1 MSVDD
6 VLGYAKD
13 FERSYVAVVHGRIK
27 LRVKQIVYVAFSR
40 DETTMGFGFPKD
52 DRPGLVASDPER
64 FFMPRPSDMRFHWVE
79 TRLDTLEM
87 DEMQE
92 FVLDAWGMVVPKFL
106 FRDRLRKMGL
116 SEADDLPKEGIECP
130 IFREGVSRV
139 TNEQRPPGNV
149 AGQGGRTR

>member
-1 MSVDD
+1 VAGVGVDD
-6 VLGYAKD
+6 VLAYAKD

-52 DRPGLVASDPER
+52 DRPALVASDPER

-79 TRLDTLEM
+79 TRLDRLEM

-106 FRDRLRKMGL
+106 FRARLQKLGL
-116 SEADDLPKEGIECP
+116 TEAVDLPKEGYSVP
-130 IFREGVSRV
+130 HFSPSRE
-139 TNEQRPPGNV
+139 
-149 AGQGGRTR
+149 

>member
-1 MSVDD
+1 MAGVSVDD
-6 VLGYAKD
+6 VLEYAKD

-52 DRPGLVASDPER
+52 ERPGLVASDPER

-79 TRLDTLEM
+79 TRLDRLEI

-106 FRDRLRKMGL
+106 FRERLRKKGL
-116 SEADDLPKEGIECP
+116 TDAADVPK
-130 IFREGVSRV
+130 
-139 TNEQRPPGNV
+139 
-149 AGQGGRTR
+149 

>member
-1 MSVDD
+1 MAGVSVDD
-6 VLGYAKD
+6 VLGYAND

-40 DETTMGFGFPKD
+40 DETSMGFGFPKD
-52 DRPGLVASDPER
+52 DRPALVASDPER

-79 TRLDTLEM
+79 TRLDRLQI

-106 FRDRLRKMGL
+106 FRDRLQKMGL
-116 SEADDLPKEGIECP
+116 TAAVNLPKEGYSVP
-130 IFREGVSRV
+130 HFSLMRE
-139 TNEQRPPGNV
+139 
-149 AGQGGRTR
+149 

>member
-1 MSVDD
+1 MAGVCVDD
-6 VLGYAKD
+6 VLEYAKD

-52 DRPGLVASDPER
+52 ERPGLIASDPER

-79 TRLDTLEM
+79 TRLDRLEM

-106 FRDRLRKMGL
+106 FRERLQKMGL
-116 SEADDLPKEGIECP
+116 TGPSDLPKEGYSVP
-130 IFREGVSRV
+130 HFS
-139 TNEQRPPGNV
+139 
-149 AGQGGRTR
+149 RTRE

>member
-1 MSVDD
+1 MTGVAVDD
-6 VLGYAKD
+6 VLEYAKD

-52 DRPGLVASDPER
+52 ERSGLVASDPER

-79 TRLDTLEM
+79 TRLDRLEM

-106 FRDRLRKMGL
+106 FRERLLKMGL
-116 SEADDLPKEGIECP
+116 TAAADLPKEGYTVP
-130 IFREGVSRV
+130 RFS
-139 TNEQRPPGNV
+139 
-149 AGQGGRTR
+149 RTRE

>member
-1 MSVDD
+1 MAGVSVDD
-6 VLGYAKD
+6 VLEYAKD

-52 DRPGLVASDPER
+52 ERPGLVASDPER

-79 TRLDTLEM
+79 TRLDRLEI

-116 SEADDLPKEGIECP
+116 TGPEDLPKEGYSVP
-130 IFREGVSRV
+130 HFS
-139 TNEQRPPGNV
+139 
-149 AGQGGRTR
+149 RTRE

>member
-1 MSVDD
+1 MAGVCVDD
-6 VLGYAKD
+6 VLTYAED

-52 DRPGLVASDPER
+52 ERPGLVASDPER
-64 FFMPRPSDMRFHWVE
+64 FFMPRQSDMRFHWVE
-79 TRLDTLEM
+79 TRLDRLEI

-106 FRDRLRKMGL
+106 FRERLQKMGL
-116 SEADDLPKEGIECP
+116 THMLDLPKESCSVP
-130 IFREGVSRV
+130 HFS
-139 TNEQRPPGNV
+139 
-149 AGQGGRTR
+149 RTRE

>member
-1 MSVDD
+1 MAGVSVDD
-6 VLGYAKD
+6 VLADAKD
-13 FERSYVAVVHGRIK
+13 FERSYVAVVHGRTK

-52 DRPGLVASDPER
+52 DRPALVASDPER

-79 TRLDTLEM
+79 TRLDRLEI

-106 FRDRLRKMGL
+106 FRERLQKMGL
-116 SEADDLPKEGIECP
+116 TEALDLPKETYSVP
-130 IFREGVSRV
+130 QFSPSRE
-139 TNEQRPPGNV
+139 
-149 AGQGGRTR
+149 

>member
-1 MSVDD
+1 MTGVSVDD
-6 VLGYAKD
+6 VLTYADD

-52 DRPGLVASDPER
+52 DRPALVASDPER
-64 FFMPRPSDMRFHWVE
+64 FFMPAPVGHAVPLGRDPARPARD
-79 TRLDTLEM
+79 

-106 FRDRLRKMGL
+106 FRERLRKMGL
-116 SEADDLPKEGIECP
+116 TEAVDLPKEGYTVP
-130 IFREGVSRV
+130 RFS
-139 TNEQRPPGNV
+139 
-149 AGQGGRTR
+149 RTRE